1 MKNTICK
8 LLAISAMSF
17 AISAGAQTSGA
28 SDSSA
33 DMGTMHASESSATP
47 TRTAGRYV
55 DDKTISTK
63 INAAFLADTDLK
75 SSGIKVRTYKGVVT
89 LTGHTTS
96 QEQIDTAKEKVH
108 AVDGVKAV
116 KDHIKIAQA
125 N

>member
-1 MKNTICK
+1 MKITISK
-8 LLAISAMSF
+8 LLVISAMTF
-17 AISAGAQTSGA
+17 AVSAGAQTSGA
-28 SDSSA
+28 SDSNA
-33 DMGTMHASESSATP
+33 AMGTMHASDSSAAP
-47 TRTAGRYV
+47 TRSAGRYV
-55 DDKTISTK
+55 DDKTISTR

-108 AVDGVKAV
+108 AVDGVKVV